1 MSLHQKD
8 RGYSF
13 YDAMNSRLSF
23 MYFSRNGGI
32 RDVVHSVVT
41 FFFFCG
47 KKHILHILHLPP
59 PTQPPKCNV
68 LQLRYGRISPEAT
81 SNSRAVCLCAVFLCY
96 YSQDSSIIHSMD

>member
-23 MYFSRNGGI
+23 MYFSRNGGV

-41 FFFFCG
+41 FFLW
-47 KKHILHILHLPP
+47 KETYSPHLA
-59 PTQPPKCNV
+59 
-68 LQLRYGRISPEAT
+68 LAA
-81 SNSRAVCLCAVFLCY
+81 SNPAS
-96 YSQDSSIIHSMD
+96 